1 MDNWKNDFR
10 NGMNLLGT
18 ILVFCA
24 FGDIFEAFVKP
35 ELEKRLRRKLTDW
48 DRRAYLRELDK
59 RAEFEVEKFMH
70 RERQAMIHDL
80 KIVHD
85 FIWEQCQ

>member
-1 MDNWKNDFR
+1 MDNWKNGFQ

-18 ILVFCA
+18 VLVFST
-24 FGDIFEAFVKP
+24 FSDVFEAFVEP

-59 RAEFEVEKFMH
+59 KAEFEVEEIMR
-70 RERQAMIHDL
+70 RERRAMIHDL
-80 KIVHD
+80 KIIHD
-85 FIWEQCQ
+85 FVWGQCR